1 MPSAR
6 VAASSLVSRAYAG
19 VADLRRMQASMA
31 HAYAI
36 TSLRVGDLA
45 WLSRYHTHRELGFAI
60 RLWEDEAGTLVG
72 FTFYRARGGFNVFV
86 APGHA
91 DNALLDTMLAE
102 IDGIA
107 RAAEAA
113 GDPPVS
119 LYTYGLDLGRSDED
133 RALAAALERHG
144 FVQSRGIGGVL
155 TRSLDDLPEPAL
167 PPGYRLGWV
176 ETREQAIG
184 RLEAQRAAFA
194 PSDFLLERYERVR
207 RTWPYRP
214 ELDRIVL
221 TDDGE
226 PATVVAFCT
235 AWIDEVNAAGLLEP
249 VGTHPAHQRRGLARA
264 VCLDALHQ
272 LRAAGA
278 RTAQVGF
285 GSTAGEA
292 TYRALGFEHSATD
305 LVYRRD
311 PR

>member
-1 MPSAR
+1 MQHTVAR
-6 VAASSLVSRAYAG
+6 
-19 VADLRRMQASMA
+19 
-31 HAYAI
+31 AYAI

-60 RLWEDEAGTLVG
+60 RLWEDETGEIVG
-72 FTFYRARGGFNVFV
+72 WTYYRARGGFNLFV

-91 DNALLDTMLAE
+91 DDHLLDEMLAE

-107 RAAEAA
+107 RTSDAA
-113 GDPPVS
+113 GDPPIG

-144 FVQSRGIGGVL
+144 FVLSPGIGGVL
-155 TRSLDDLPEPAL
+155 TRSLDALDDLPQPAL

-184 RLEAQRAAFA
+184 RVEAQRAAFA

-226 PATVVAFCT
+226 PGRVVAFCT
-235 AWIDEVNAAGLLEP
+235 AWIDEQNAAGLLEP

-264 VCLDALHQ
+264 VCLDALRQ

-285 GSTAGEA
+285 GSAAGEA
-292 TYRALGFEHSATD
+292 TYRALGFEHLATD